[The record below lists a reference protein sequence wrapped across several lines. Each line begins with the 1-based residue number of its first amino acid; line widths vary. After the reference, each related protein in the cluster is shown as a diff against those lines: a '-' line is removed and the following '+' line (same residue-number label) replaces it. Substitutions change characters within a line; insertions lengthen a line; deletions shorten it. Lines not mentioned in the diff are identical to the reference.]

1 MKETFKPYEEGK
13 MSFNP
18 TVKPVPSS
26 DMTTAHIR
34 YDVNPCT
41 CKLLANNDYANAKI
55 QLSNNNKKQVI
66 TSSVIHPNGVFFYS
80 NQEADFWLLLSK
92 SIGWGRFT
100 KVSKE
105 KEFANI
111 FELAEVRSAEK
122 EPPSVIN
129 HSSVVLRRLPE
140 ALEVLLSIPS
150 SQLQEYLKTR

>member
-1 MKETFKPYEEGK
+1 MREPKP
-13 MSFNP
+13 
-18 TVKPVPSS
+18 TTKPVPSS
-26 DMTTAHIR
+26 DMCCGHIR

-41 CKLLANNDYANAKI
+41 CNLLANNNYEKVKL
-55 QLSNNNKKQVI
+55 QLSKNNKKQVI
-66 TSSVIHPNGVFFYS
+66 TSSVIHPNGLFFYS

-105 KEFANI
+105 REFANI

-122 EPPSVIN
+122 EPPSVII
-129 HSSVVLRRLPE
+129 HSSAVLRRLPE